1 MSEGEASREE
11 AAWGECRVIN
21 AVIAPFFLPPTPDL
35 SGLPIDQFQVR
46 TREQKCLIIYRE
58 PLEAWPLGTEKGYT
72 RFYSESDGANAEHDS
87 KESPMKNIQLVPTL
101 QEQ

>member
-1 MSEGEASREE
+1 M
-11 AAWGECRVIN
+11 
-21 AVIAPFFLPPTPDL
+21 
-35 SGLPIDQFQVR
+35 
-46 TREQKCLIIYRE
+46 E
-58 PLEAWPLGTEKGYT
+58 PLEAWPLDTEKGYT

>member
-1 MSEGEASREE
+1 MLWSLPSSS
-11 AAWGECRVIN
+11 
-21 AVIAPFFLPPTPDL
+21 PPTPDL
-35 SGLPIDQFQVR
+35 FGLPIDQFQVR
-46 TREQKCLIIYRE
+46 TREQKCLIVYIE
-58 PLEAWPLGTEKGYT
+58 TLEAWPLGTEKGYT